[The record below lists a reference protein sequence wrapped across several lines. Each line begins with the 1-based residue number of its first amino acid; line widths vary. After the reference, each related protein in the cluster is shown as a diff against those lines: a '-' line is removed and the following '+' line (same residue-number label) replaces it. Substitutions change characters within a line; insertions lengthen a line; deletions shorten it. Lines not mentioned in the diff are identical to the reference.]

1 METQDVRKIFG
12 AELRRRR
19 KELGLS
25 QEEFGERAN
34 LHRTYVSDV
43 EAGKR
48 NPSLQ
53 SMQRLASAVGTSIG
67 CVFGSMEGILSDVRG
82 KQSDEFEKVVD
93 ILLVEDDRDDADIA
107 VNAFKKAGVTNR
119 IEVVGNGQ
127 EALDFL
133 FQRGKHASRRG
144 SKRPQLVLLDL
155 KLPEVSGLEVLRRVK
170 ADEST
175 RSIPVV
181 ILTGS
186 KKDEDLKAAMDL
198 GADAC
203 MVKPVDFHNFSQ
215 ITPKMSFHWALI
227 KNGLQAVRKL

>member
-12 AELRRRR
+12 SELRRRR

-67 CVFGSMEGILSDVRG
+67 SVFGAMEGILGEARG
-82 KQSDEFEKVVD
+82 GPAEKFEKVVD
-93 ILLVEDDRDDADIA
+93 ILLVENDAKDAEVTIG
-107 VNAFKKAGVTNR
+107 AFKKAGLSNR
-119 IEVVGNGQ
+119 VEVVRDGS

-133 FQRGKHASRRG
+133 FGGGKYANRQPSN
-144 SKRPQLVLLDL
+144 RPQLVLLNL
-155 KLPEVSGLEVLRRVK
+155 QLPRTGGLEVLRRLK
-170 ADEST
+170 SDENT
-175 RSIPVV
+175 RSIPVI

-186 KKDEDLKAAMDL
+186 PKDDELQQALKL
-198 GADAC
+198 GADAY
-203 MVKPVDFHNFSQ
+203 MPKPVDFENFSR
-215 ITPKMSFHWALI
+215 ITPKMSFNWALI
-227 KNGLQAVRKL
+227 KNGK

>member
-12 AELRRRR
+12 SELRRRR

-67 CVFGSMEGILSDVRG
+67 SVFGAMEGILGEGKGRPADKSD
-82 KQSDEFEKVVD
+82 KVVD
-93 ILLVEDDRDDADIA
+93 ILLVENEANEAEVTIG
-107 VNAFKKAGVTNR
+107 AFKKAGLTNR
-119 IEVVGNGQ
+119 VEVVRDGA

-133 FQRGKHASRRG
+133 FCGGKYANRQS
-144 SKRPQLVLLDL
+144 SNRPQLVLLNL
-155 KLPEVSGLEVLRRVK
+155 QLARTSGLEVLRRLK
-170 ADEST
+170 SDETT
-175 RSIPVV
+175 RSIPVI
-181 ILTGS
+181 ILAGS
-186 KKDEDLKAAMDL
+186 RKDDDVQQALKL

-203 MVKPVDFHNFSQ
+203 MVKPVDFENFSR
-215 ITPKMSFHWALI
+215 ITPRMSFNWALV
-227 KNGLQAVRKL
+227 KNGK

>member
-12 AELRRRR
+12 SELRRRR

-67 CVFGSMEGILSDVRG
+67 SVFGAMEGILEEGTG
-82 KQSDEFEKVVD
+82 KPADGVVD
-93 ILLVEDDRDDADIA
+93 ILLVENDANDAEVTIG
-107 VNAFKKAGVTNR
+107 AFKKAGLTNR
-119 IEVVGNGQ
+119 VEVARDGS

-133 FQRGKHASRRG
+133 FGGGKYANRQPNN
-144 SKRPQLVLLDL
+144 RPQLVLLNL
-155 KLPEVSGLEVLRRVK
+155 QLPRTGGLEVLRRLK
-170 ADEST
+170 SDENT
-175 RSIPVV
+175 RSIPVI

-186 KKDEDLKAAMDL
+186 RKDDDLQQALKL
-198 GADAC
+198 GADAY
-203 MVKPVDFHNFSQ
+203 MPKPVDFESLSR
-215 ITPKMSFHWALI
+215 ITPKMSFNWALI
-227 KNGLQAVRKL
+227 KNGK

>member
-67 CVFGSMEGILSDVRG
+67 SVFGAMEGILGEGKGRPADKSDG
-82 KQSDEFEKVVD
+82 VVD
-93 ILLVEDDRDDADIA
+93 ILLVENDANDAEVTIG
-107 VNAFKKAGVTNR
+107 AFKKAG
-119 IEVVGNGQ
+119 
-127 EALDFL
+127 
-133 FQRGKHASRRG
+133 
-144 SKRPQLVLLDL
+144 
-155 KLPEVSGLEVLRRVK
+155 
-170 ADEST
+170 
-175 RSIPVV
+175 
-181 ILTGS
+181 
-186 KKDEDLKAAMDL
+186 
-198 GADAC
+198 
-203 MVKPVDFHNFSQ
+203 
-215 ITPKMSFHWALI
+215 
-227 KNGLQAVRKL
+227 